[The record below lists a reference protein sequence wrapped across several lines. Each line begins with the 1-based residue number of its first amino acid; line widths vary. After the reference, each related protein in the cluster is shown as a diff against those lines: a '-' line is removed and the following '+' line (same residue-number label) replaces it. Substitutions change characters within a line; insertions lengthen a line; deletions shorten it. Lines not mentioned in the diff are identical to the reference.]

1 MDGFSISM
9 LDEYDSLCEEASPF
23 LTSASTQTA
32 GEQPARKIKPIRHP
46 ALKLKS
52 PIAYQK
58 DTDLSVIPIQRD
70 GMGKLLAGPTVPMH
84 AAAPS
89 VVGRPETVHLMSKW
103 KSTERCVK
111 FWIV

>member
-32 GEQPARKIKPIRHP
+32 GEQPARKIKPIKHP

-70 GMGKLLAGPTVPMH
+70 GMGK
-84 AAAPS
+84 S
-89 VVGRPETVHLMSKW
+89 VSRSRKRRDGNACCCTLVIR
-103 KSTERCVK
+103 RQ
-111 FWIV
+111 

>member
-9 LDEYDSLCEEASPF
+9 LDEYESLCEEAPSF
-23 LTSASTQTA
+23 LPSASTQTA
-32 GEQPARKIKPIRHP
+32 GQQPARKIKPIRHP

-70 GMGKLLAGPTVPMH
+70 GMGKLKTSQSGGSCKRRSSAVQ
-84 AAAPS
+84 
-89 VVGRPETVHLMSKW
+89 R
-103 KSTERCVK
+103 
-111 FWIV
+111 